1 MSSRTPWGSL
11 RLTVAVAAVA
21 LVATATSAAQTGPPA
36 PNAGATALADQ
47 QANPRTV
54 GATPESIAALAV
66 TSAYRSTHNGV
77 THVNIQQQFEGLPVG
92 GAHATVNVADDGDI
106 VFVGG
111 VFQAT
116 LEEDEDDLEL
126 GAVDAVE
133 AAADEL
139 GLDEPERLRV
149 LELSVGHAQESLVS
163 DGGISERPIPASLVW
178 HAGKGGLRLAWQ
190 LEIAD
195 ASDIHYW
202 DATIDASTGALLGVQ
217 DLTVEDEQD
226 ELAGTLSRDASLSA
240 AAESAT
246 DAGTNNPVIDGSSYE
261 VYEITKES
269 PNDGDRTIVQNPA
282 DANASPFGWHD
293 TNAVTGAE
301 FTITRGNNVHAYL
314 DQDNNGAPDFGGSP
328 DGGAGLDFS
337 FPIDLTEHAQAYREA
352 VVTNLFYWNNVI
364 HDLTYNYGFTEDAG
378 NFQENNYDAGED
390 AGNGDGDYVRA
401 EAADGGG
408 TNNANFNTG
417 LSRMQMYLWPGSTNA
432 FGFQNEVIVDG
443 LGSFPASW
451 ARFGPPAM
459 NAGTSGTLVLVN
471 DGVSAAPV
479 GTPTDGC
486 EPYGPLPAGSIAV
499 VDRAN
504 TPPPPPNNQPP
515 TCNFVQQV
523 ENAEAAG
530 AVAVIIVN
538 NTTSSTPPV
547 LSGPM
552 TAAPPTIP
560 AVSVNQADGTTIKAA
575 LPTAGTVR
583 KPPTRPGIRDGDIEN
598 GIIIHEYGHGISI
611 RTTGGPVVS
620 CLSGNEQAGEGW
632 SDYLAISMLMDP
644 ALDDPEGPR
653 GMGPYALFQDSRQG
667 NGIRPRPYSRNW
679 EIQPFS
685 YDSIKSNGWL
695 NGASLATPHGVGH
708 GWAATLWDVT
718 WELVDKHGFNANIY
732 DAWDAGGNNRAFQYV
747 MDGLK
752 LQGCFPTLLRSARA
766 VIAAAGALDDGED
779 YCTVSAAFARRGF
792 GWSAVDGTTNR
803 NDNDEAFDIDPA
815 CRRGFL
821 APASH
826 AYGTLRTVEAG
837 DAVPLRFN
845 APEVASRGLDILAEN
860 NPYSRLVDCATL
872 RTVDTS
878 QTTITPRPAPVP
890 TETPGNSSLTKV
902 GSTYHYNWLTEEDWA
917 GTCREVVVTRWDG
930 KQHRAFFRFVNES

>member
-1 MSSRTPWGSL
+1 MSSKTPWGVL
-11 RLTVAVAAVA
+11 RLTVVFATVA
-21 LVATATSAAQTGPPA
+21 LVATATATAQTGPPA
-36 PNAGATALADQ
+36 PNAVATALAYL
-47 QANPRTV
+47 QANPGTV
-54 GATPESIAALAV
+54 GATPESIAELAV

-77 THVNIQQQFEGLPVG
+77 THVNIQQQFQGMPVG
-92 GAHATVNVADDGDI
+92 GAHATVNVAGDGDI

-126 GAVDAVE
+126 DAVDAVE

-149 LELSVGHAQESLVS
+149 LELSVGNAQESLIS
-163 DGGISERPIPASLVW
+163 DGGISERPIPASLLW
-178 HAGKGGLRLAWQ
+178 HAGNGGLRLAWQ

-202 DATIDASTGALLGVQ
+202 DATIDAATGDLLGVQ
-217 DLTVEDEQD
+217 DLTIEDEQD

-240 AAESAT
+240 AATSAT
-246 DAGTNNPVIDGSSYE
+246 DAGTNDPVIDGSSYE

-269 PNDGDRTIVQNPA
+269 PNDGDRTIVENPA

-293 TNAVTGAE
+293 TDAAVGPE
-301 FTITRGNNVHAYL
+301 YTITRGNNVHAYL
-314 DQDNNGAPDFGGSP
+314 DQDNNGAADFGGSP
-328 DGGAGLDFS
+328 DGGGGLDFH
-337 FPIDLTEHAQAYREA
+337 FPIDLTEHAQAYRDA

-432 FGFQNEVIVDG
+432 FGFQNEVVVDNV
-443 LGSFPASW
+443 GSFIASW
-451 ARFGPPAM
+451 SRFGPPAM
-459 NAGTSGTLVLVN
+459 NAGTSGQIVLVN
-471 DGVSAAPV
+471 DGSAL
-479 GTPTDGC
+479 PTEGC
-486 EPYGPLPAGSIAV
+486 GPLVGFPAGAIAL
-499 VDRAN
+499 VDRG
-504 TPPPPPNNQPP
+504 
-515 TCNFVQQV
+515 TCTFLEKV
-523 ENAEAAG
+523 ESAEAAG
-530 AVAVIIVN
+530 ASAVIIAN
-538 NTTSSTPPV
+538 NTGGNPPV
-547 LSGPM
+547 LTGSM
-552 TAAPPTIP
+552 VNEPPAIP
-560 AVSVNQADGTTIKAA
+560 AVSVTQTDGATIKAA
-575 LPTAGTVR
+575 LPASGTVR
-583 KPPTRPGIRDGDIEN
+583 KDPDHPGIRDGDVEN

-632 SDYLAISMLMDP
+632 SDYLAISMLMDT

-695 NGASLATPHGVGH
+695 NGASLALPHGLGH

-752 LQGCFPTLLRSARA
+752 LQGCAPTLLRSARA
-766 VIAAAGALDDGED
+766 VIAGAGALDGGED

-837 DAVPLRFN
+837 DAVALRFN

-860 NPYSRLVDCATL
+860 NPYSRLVDCDTL

-890 TETPGNSSLTKV
+890 TETPGASTLTKV

-930 KQHRAFFRFVNES
+930 NQHRAFFRFVNES

>member
-1 MSSRTPWGSL
+1 MMSSRTPWGVV
-11 RLTVAVAAVA
+11 RLTVAAATVA
-21 LVATATSAAQTGPPA
+21 LVATATSAAQTGPPH
-36 PNAGATALADQ
+36 PNAVAAAIAYV
-47 QANPRTV
+47 QANPETV
-54 GATPESIAALAV
+54 GGTAASVTDLAV
-66 TSAYRSTHNGV
+66 TSAYRSSHNGV
-77 THVNIQQQFEGLPVG
+77 SHVNLQQRFEGLPVG
-92 GAHATVNVADDGDI
+92 GAHATVNVKDDGTV
-106 VFVGG
+106 VFAGG

-126 GAVDAVE
+126 DAVGAVE

-149 LELSVGHAQESLVS
+149 LELSVGNAQESLVS

-202 DATIDASTGALLGVQ
+202 DATIDAATGDLLGVQ
-217 DLTVEDEQD
+217 DLTIEDEH
-226 ELAGTLSRDASLSA
+226 ENLAGTLSRDASLSA
-240 AAESAT
+240 SATSAT

-282 DANASPFGWHD
+282 DANASPYGWHD
-293 TNAVTGAE
+293 TDAATGPE
-301 FTITRGNNVHAYL
+301 FTITRGNNAHAYL
-314 DQDNNGAPDFGGSP
+314 DQDNNGAPDFDGSP

-378 NFQENNYDAGED
+378 NFQQTNYRGGPT

-443 LGSFPASW
+443 LGSFASSW

-459 NAGTSGTLVLVN
+459 NAGVSGQLV
-471 DGVSAAPV
+471 DGGTGCAA
-479 GTPTDGC
+479 GDYAGA
-486 EPYGPLPAGSIAV
+486 PAGAWIALATGGNSGCQNI
-499 VDRAN
+499 DKARIAD
-504 TPPPPPNNQPP
+504 
-515 TCNFVQQV
+515 
-523 ENAEAAG
+523 AAG
-530 AVAVIIVN
+530 AEAIVLA
-538 NTTSSTPPV
+538 NTGTSNTPPV
-547 LSGPM
+547 LTGSQVL
-552 TAAPPTIP
+552 APPTIP
-560 AVSVNQADGTTIKAA
+560 TASITGASGTTIRDA
-575 LPTAGTVR
+575 LASGSLNATVR
-583 KPPTRPGIRDGDIEN
+583 KDPDHPGIRDGDVEN

-679 EIQPFS
+679 GIQPFS

-695 NGASLATPHGVGH
+695 NGASLALPHGLGH

-752 LQGCFPTLLRSARA
+752 LQGCAPTLLRSARA

-837 DAVPLRFN
+837 DAVPLRFT

-860 NPYSRLVDCATL
+860 NPYSRLVNCDTL

-902 GSTYHYNWLTEEDWA
+902 GSTYHYNWLTEEGWA